1 MNEAQR
7 ERAQKLRVGIFVLG
21 SLLAFLGTIYALG
34 ARARL
39 FESRYTIHAEFTQVA
54 GLTEGATVRLAGV
67 QIGRVSDIRLSSEP
81 GGKVRVEMTVARQYA
96 NRIRKDSVARI
107 ATQGLLG
114 DKIVEITVGT
124 ASAPPV
130 QSGEVLAARD
140 PFEIGDALSQSAE
153 TLKDITGLAEA
164 FRKTAETLNQSGL
177 IEDAAATVRTARAL
191 ADSLGRDGSATLKSV
206 RALADSLG
214 HDASA
219 TLKSAQH
226 VTDRMGRLVDQVEKG
241 PGLAHTLLYE
251 EPVALRRV
259 NDVIASTQAL
269 LDRVERGE
277 GALGVL
283 TSRESTDA
291 AKRLVALMDRVGRMG
306 DRHPGED
313 GLLVALLFD
322 PKYRAVLD
330 EVRLV
335 AHNLRVVS
343 ERVVGGRGT
352 LGSLVKDEPDDGGL
366 RLAIQDLQAAL
377 ANVKQITGKI
387 NEGEGTLG
395 ALIADPTVYE
405 QLVSILEGAQRSSIL
420 RFLIRGLGRDRGDK
434 DAGKDKKE

>member
-7 ERAQKLRVGIFVLG
+7 ERALKFRVGIFVLV
-21 SLLAFLGTIYALG
+21 SVLAFLGTIYALG

-39 FESRYTIHAEFTQVA
+39 FESRYTIYAEFAQVA
-54 GLTEGATVRLAGV
+54 GLAEGATVRLAGV
-67 QIGRVSDIRLSSEP
+67 QIGRVRDIQLAPEP
-81 GGKVRVEMTVARQYA
+81 GGKVRVEMTVAKQYA

-124 ASAPPV
+124 ANAPPV
-130 QSGEVLAARD
+130 QSGEVLATRD
-140 PFEIGDALSQSAE
+140 PFEISDAIAQSAD
-153 TLKDITGLAEA
+153 TIKGITGLAEA
-164 FRKTAETLNQSGL
+164 LRKTAETLNQSGL
-177 IEDAAATVRTARAL
+177 IEDASATVKSARAL
-191 ADSLGRDGSATLKSV
+191 TEALGKDAAVTLQSARGLSERV
-206 RALADSLG
+206 
-214 HDASA
+214 
-219 TLKSAQH
+219 
-226 VTDRMGRLVDQVEKG
+226 GRLIDQVEKG

-251 EPVALRRV
+251 EPVALGRV
-259 NDVIASTQAL
+259 NALIASTQAL

-291 AKRLVALMDRVGRMG
+291 AKRLVALMDRIGRMG

-352 LGSLVKDEPDDGGL
+352 LGSLVKDEADDGGL

-377 ANVKQITGKI
+377 ANVKRITGKI

-405 QLVSILEGAQRSSIL
+405 QLVTILEGAQRSSIL
-420 RFLIRGLGRDRGDK
+420 RFLIRGLGRDRGDQGASK
-434 DAGKDKKE
+434 DAKP

>member
-1 MNEAQR
+1 
-7 ERAQKLRVGIFVLG
+7 
-21 SLLAFLGTIYALG
+21 
-34 ARARL
+34 
-39 FESRYTIHAEFTQVA
+39 
-54 GLTEGATVRLAGV
+54 VR
-67 QIGRVSDIRLSSEP
+67 DIQLSPEP
-81 GGKVRVEMTVARQYA
+81 GGKVRVEMTVAKQYA

-130 QSGEVLAARD
+130 QSREVLATRD
-140 PFEIGDALSQSAE
+140 PFEISDAIAQSAD
-153 TLKDITGLAEA
+153 TIKGITGLAESL
-164 FRKTAETLNQSGL
+164 RKTAETLNQSGL
-177 IEDAAATVRTARAL
+177 IEDAAATVKSARAVTE
-191 ADSLGRDGSATLKSV
+191 ALGKDAARTLDQARGLTE
-206 RALADSLG
+206 RA
-214 HDASA
+214 
-219 TLKSAQH
+219 
-226 VTDRMGRLVDQVEKG
+226 GRLIDQVEKG

-259 NDVIASTQAL
+259 NDLIASTQAL

-291 AKRLVALMDRVGRMG
+291 AKRLVALIDRVGRLS

-322 PKYRAVLD
+322 PKYRTVLD
-330 EVRLV
+330 EVRQV
-335 AHNLRVVS
+335 AQNFRVVS
-343 ERVVGGRGT
+343 ERVMGGRGT

-366 RLAIQDLQAAL
+366 RLAIQDLRAAL

-420 RFLIRGLGRDRGDK
+420 RFLIRGLGKDGGGK

>member
-1 MNEAQR
+1 VNEAQR
-7 ERAQKLRVGIFVLG
+7 ERALKLRVGIFVLV
-21 SLLAFLGTIYALG
+21 SVFAFLATIYALG

-39 FESRYTIHAEFTQVA
+39 FESRYTIYAEFSQVA
-54 GLTEGATVRLAGV
+54 GLAEGATVRLAGV
-67 QIGRVSDIRLSSEP
+67 QIGRVSDIALSSEP
-81 GGKVRVEMTVARQYA
+81 GGKVRVKMSVAKQYA

-124 ASAPPV
+124 ASAPPM
-130 QSGEVLAARD
+130 QAGEVVAARD
-140 PFEIGDALSQSAE
+140 PFEISDAIAQSAD
-153 TLKDITGLAEA
+153 TIKGITGLAEA
-164 FRKTAETLNQSGL
+164 LRQTAETLNQSGL
-177 IEDAAATVRTARAL
+177 IQ
-191 ADSLGRDGSATLKSV
+191 
-206 RALADSLG
+206 
-214 HDASA
+214 DASA
-219 TLKSAQH
+219 TVKAAHALTETLGKDASVTLKSARGLTER
-226 VTDRMGRLVDQVEKG
+226 VGRLVDQVETG

-251 EPVALRRV
+251 EPVALGRI
-259 NDVIASTQAL
+259 NDLIASTQGL
-269 LDRVERGE
+269 LDRVDRGE

-291 AKRLVALMDRVGRMG
+291 AKRLVALMDRIGRMG

-330 EVRLV
+330 EVRQV

-387 NEGEGTLG
+387 KEGEGTLG
-395 ALIADPTVYE
+395 ALIADSTVYE
-405 QLVSILEGAQRSSIL
+405 QLVTILEGAQRSSIL
-420 RFLIRGLGRDRGDK
+420 RFLIRGLGRDV
-434 DAGKDKKE
+434 AKDKKE

>member
-7 ERAQKLRVGIFVLG
+7 ERALKLRVGIFVLV
-21 SLLAFLGTIYALG
+21 SVLAFLGTIYALG

-39 FESRYTIHAEFTQVA
+39 FESRYTIYAEFSQVA
-54 GLTEGATVRLAGV
+54 GLAEGATVRLAGV
-67 QIGRVSDIRLSSEP
+67 QIGRVRDIQLSPEP
-81 GGKVRVEMTVARQYA
+81 GGKVRVEMTVAKQYA

-124 ASAPPV
+124 TNAPPV
-130 QSGEVLAARD
+130 QSREVLATRD
-140 PFEIGDALSQSAE
+140 PFEISDAIAQSAD
-153 TLKDITGLAEA
+153 TIKGITGLAESL
-164 FRKTAETLNQSGL
+164 RKTAETLNQSGL
-177 IEDAAATVRTARAL
+177 IEDASATVKSARAL
-191 ADSLGRDGSATLKSV
+191 TETLGK
-206 RALADSLG
+206 
-214 HDASA
+214 DASV
-219 TLKSAQH
+219 TLKSARGL
-226 VTDRMGRLVDQVEKG
+226 TDRVGRLVDQVEKG

-291 AKRLVALMDRVGRMG
+291 AKRLVALMDRIGRSG

-330 EVRLV
+330 EVRQV

-377 ANVKQITGKI
+377 ANVRQITGKI

-434 DAGKDKKE
+434 GAGKDTKE

>member
-7 ERAQKLRVGIFVLG
+7 ERALKLRVGIFVLI

-39 FESRYTIHAEFTQVA
+39 FESRYTIYAEFTQVA
-54 GLTEGATVRLAGV
+54 GLAEGATVRLAGV
-67 QIGRVSDIRLSSEP
+67 QIGRVRDIRLSSEP
-81 GGKVRVEMTVARQYA
+81 GGKVRVEMTVAKQYA

-130 QSGEVLAARD
+130 QSGEVLATRD
-140 PFEIGDALSQSAE
+140 PFEIGDAISQSAE
-153 TLKDITGLAEA
+153 TIKGITGLAEA
-164 FRKTAETLNQSGL
+164 FRQTAETLNQSGL
-177 IEDAAATVRTARAL
+177 IA
-191 ADSLGRDGSATLKSV
+191 
-206 RALADSLG
+206 
-214 HDASA
+214 DASA
-219 TLKSAQH
+219 TVMAARALTEALGKDASDTLKSARG
-226 VTDRMGRLVDQVEKG
+226 VTERVGRLIDQVEKG

-291 AKRLVALMDRVGRMG
+291 AKRLVALMDRVGRLG

-330 EVRLV
+330 EVRDV

-405 QLVSILEGAQRSSIL
+405 QLVSILEGAQRSSVL
-420 RFLIRGLGRDRGDK
+420 RFLIRGLGRDRGDT
-434 DAGKDKKE
+434 DGGKDKKE